1 MEFTLVGSHAA
12 LPPELYWNN
21 ELPDTPMPKP
31 VRDLLHPDLTF
42 QNIPILKR
50 SNNLNETTSG
60 SLPCLIKSRKA
71 LLIDVTKNADLVDY
85 KSTSVAVGKGGVIV
99 NSGKGKPGGG
109 THVVTGGKGGGV
121 NPGPNPSIYKYAATE
136 TQVHDDPGKMMNL
149 QFTENTN
156 TATFL
161 PRQKST
167 VSSVKPGSREAEVM
181 EETIRECEN
190 PGVEGEE
197 KDCATSL
204 ESMIDFSTSKLR
216 KNVQAISTEVES

>member
-1 MEFTLVGSHAA
+1 MRPCHLNFTG
-12 LPPELYWNN
+12 
-21 ELPDTPMPKP
+21 
-31 VRDLLHPDLTF
+31 
-42 QNIPILKR
+42 
-50 SNNLNETTSG
+50 TTSCLTLLCQNLSEIFYTQNTSGLPKRRKNKASSVPLDDFEG
-60 SLPCLIKSRKA
+60 S
-71 LLIDVTKNADLVDY
+71 NLVDY

-109 THVVTGGKGGGV
+109 THVVTGGKGVGV
-121 NPGPNPSIYKYAATE
+121 NPGPNPSIYKYTATE
-136 TQVHDDPGKMMNL
+136 T
-149 QFTENTN
+149 
-156 TATFL
+156 
-161 PRQKST
+161 QKST

-181 EETIRECEN
+181 EEKVRECEN